1 MYRLPGLSLKAADV
15 VAAMAE
21 RHFPDWHRAQGRP
34 RDLDLVGA
42 LRLALCRL
50 RRNATYQEL
59 AEDFG
64 IGISTAWT
72 YHQIMV
78 AFLADTL
85 GTTTEALSQQ
95 VKGLVC
101 LIDGTLVPTFAWRHR
116 TDLLAGKHR
125 RHGVN
130 VQLAVDL
137 HGRILAASHAFPGSW
152 QDVHCFREAG
162 WTRVARRFGGCMT
175 DLGYEGEPAVHTPR
189 KKKPGTSLTG
199 WQKQLNAEFASVRVA
214 AEWGVAHAKN
224 WRILTSH
231 YRSDLGRIDADIQ
244 TAVGLQ
250 KINEQQSER
259 ILSFERIKRVSE

>member
-199 WQKQLNAEFASVRVA
+199 WQKQLNAELASVRVA

>member
-1 MYRLPGLSLKAADV
+1 
-15 VAAMAE
+15 MAE

-34 RDLDLVGA
+34 RGLDLVGA

-78 AFLADTL
+78 TFLSDAL
-85 GTTTEALSQQ
+85 GTTTEALSRQ

-101 LIDGTLVPTFAWRHR
+101 LIDGTLIPTFAWHHR
-116 TDLLAGKHR
+116 DDLLSGKHR

-137 HGRILAASHAFPGSW
+137 HGRLLGASRAFPGSW
-152 QDVHCFREAG
+152 HDVHCFREAG
-162 WTRVARRFGGCMT
+162 WTRVVHRSGGCLT
-175 DLGYEGEPAVHTPR
+175 DLGYEGEPTLHTPL
-189 KKKPGTSLTG
+189 KKKPGTPLPG
-199 WQKQLNAEFASVRVA
+199 WQKQLNTAFASVRVA
-214 AEWGVAHAKN
+214 AEWGVAHTKN
-224 WRILTSH
+224 WRILTTRH
-231 YRSDLGRIDADIQ
+231 RSELGRIDADVQ
-244 TAVGLQ
+244 AAVGLQ